1 MEDLIKFADQN
12 LAEAVESG
20 YDEAA
25 IRYWLGYL
33 NGVRAEKKATW
44 EMNKINYEDRKTV
57 YQAALRKWGVDLQT
71 MMAVEEMSELT
82 KEICK
87 IKRGKIDLDA
97 LADEI
102 ADVTIMLEQLRMI
115 YGLNDAVCDHM
126 DAKILRLQSRVG
138 GGAF

>member
-1 MEDLIKFADQN
+1 MEDLIKFADKN
-12 LAEAVESG
+12 LTEAVESG

-33 NGVRAEKKATW
+33 NGVRAEKKATV
-44 EMNKINYEDRKTV
+44 EMNKINYEDRKKV
-57 YQAALRKWGVDLQT
+57 YQAALNKWGVDLQT

-87 IKRGKIDLDA
+87 IKRGKMDLDA

-138 GGAF
+138 GAL

>member
-1 MEDLIKFADQN
+1 MEDLIKFADKN
-12 LAEAVESG
+12 LTEAVESG

-33 NGVRAEKKATW
+33 NGVRAEKKATV
-44 EMNKINYEDRKTV
+44 EMNKINYEDRKKV

-87 IKRGKIDLDA
+87 IKRGKMDMDA

-102 ADVTIMLEQLRMI
+102 ADVTIMLEQLREI

-138 GGAF
+138 GAE

>member
-1 MEDLIKFADQN
+1 MEDLIKFADKN
-12 LAEAVESG
+12 LTEAVESG

-33 NGVRAEKKATW
+33 NGVRAEKKATV
-44 EMNKINYEDRKTV
+44 EMNKINYEERKKV
-57 YQAALRKWGVDLQT
+57 YQAALRKWGADLQT

-87 IKRGKIDLDA
+87 IKRGKMDLDA

-102 ADVTIMLEQLRMI
+102 ADVTIMLEQLREI

-138 GGAF
+138 GAL

>member
-33 NGVRAEKKATW
+33 NGVRAEKKATV
-44 EMNKINYEDRKTV
+44 EMNKINYEDRKKV
-57 YQAALRKWGVDLQT
+57 YQAALNKWGVDLQT

-87 IKRGKIDLDA
+87 IKRGKMDLDA

-102 ADVTIMLEQLRMI
+102 ADVTIMLEQLREI

-138 GGAF
+138 GAL

>member
-33 NGVRAEKKATW
+33 NGVRAEKKATV
-44 EMNKINYEDRKTV
+44 EMNKINYEDRKKI

-97 LADEI
+97 MADEI
-102 ADVTIMLEQLRMI
+102 ADVTIMLEQLREI

-138 GGAF
+138 GAL

>member
-33 NGVRAEKKATW
+33 NGVRAEKKATG
-44 EMNKINYEDRKTV
+44 EMNKINYEDRKKV
-57 YQAALRKWGVDLQT
+57 YQAALNKWGVDLQT

-87 IKRGKIDLDA
+87 IKRGKMDLDA

-102 ADVTIMLEQLRMI
+102 ADVTIMLEQLREI

-138 GGAF
+138 GAE

>member
-1 MEDLIKFADQN
+1 MEDLIKFADKN
-12 LAEAVESG
+12 LTEAVESG

-33 NGVRAEKKATW
+33 NGVRAEKKATV
-44 EMNKINYEDRKTV
+44 EMNKINYEDRKKV
-57 YQAALRKWGVDLQT
+57 YQAALRKWGADLQT

-102 ADVTIMLEQLRMI
+102 ADVTIMLEQLREI

-138 GGAF
+138 GAL

>member
-1 MEDLIKFADQN
+1 MEDLIKFADKN
-12 LAEAVESG
+12 LTEAVESG

-33 NGVRAEKKATW
+33 NGVRAEKKATG
-44 EMNKINYEDRKTV
+44 EMNKINYEDRKKV
-57 YQAALRKWGVDLQT
+57 YQAALNKWGVDLQT

-102 ADVTIMLEQLRMI
+102 ADVTIMLEQLREI

-138 GGAF
+138 GAE

>member
-33 NGVRAEKKATW
+33 NGVRAEKKATV
-44 EMNKINYEDRKTV
+44 EMNKINYEDRKKV
-57 YQAALRKWGVDLQT
+57 YQAALRKWGVDIQT

-87 IKRGKIDLDA
+87 IKRGKMDMDA

-138 GGAF
+138 GAE

>member
-33 NGVRAEKKATW
+33 NGVRAEKKATV
-44 EMNKINYEDRKTV
+44 EMNKINYEDRKKV
-57 YQAALRKWGVDLQT
+57 YQAALRKWGADLQT

-87 IKRGKIDLDA
+87 IKRGKMDPDA
-97 LADEI
+97 IADEI
-102 ADVTIMLEQLRMI
+102 ADVTIMLEQLREI

-138 GGAF
+138 GAL

>member
-1 MEDLIKFADQN
+1 MEDLIKFADKN
-12 LAEAVESG
+12 LTEAVESG

-33 NGVRAEKKATW
+33 NGVRAEKKATV
-44 EMNKINYEDRKTV
+44 EMNKINYEDRKKV
-57 YQAALRKWGVDLQT
+57 YQAALNKWGVDLQT

-87 IKRGKIDLDA
+87 IKRGKMDLDA

-102 ADVTIMLEQLRMI
+102 ADVTIMLEQLRAI

-138 GGAF
+138 GAE

>member
-1 MEDLIKFADQN
+1 MEDLIKFADKN

-33 NGVRAEKKATW
+33 NGVRAEKKATG
-44 EMNKINYEDRKTV
+44 EMNKINYEDRKKV
-57 YQAALRKWGVDLQT
+57 YQAALRKWGADLQT

-102 ADVTIMLEQLRMI
+102 ADVTIMLEQLREI

-138 GGAF
+138 GAE

>member
-12 LAEAVESG
+12 LTEAVESG

-33 NGVRAEKKATW
+33 NGVRAEKKATG
-44 EMNKINYEDRKTV
+44 EMNKINYEDRKKV
-57 YQAALRKWGVDLQT
+57 YQAALNKWGVDLQT

-87 IKRGKIDLDA
+87 IKRGKMDLDA

-102 ADVTIMLEQLRMI
+102 ADVTIMLEQLREI

-138 GGAF
+138 GAL

>member
-1 MEDLIKFADQN
+1 MEDLIKFADKN

-33 NGVRAEKKATW
+33 NGVRAEKKAAV
-44 EMNKINYEDRKTV
+44 EMNKINYEDRKKV

-71 MMAVEEMSELT
+71 MMDVEEISELT

-87 IKRGKIDLDA
+87 IKRGKIDLEA

-102 ADVTIMLEQLRMI
+102 ADVTIMLEQLREI

-138 GGAF
+138 GAE

>member
-12 LAEAVESG
+12 LTEAVESG

-33 NGVRAEKKATW
+33 NGVRAEKKATV
-44 EMNKINYEDRKTV
+44 EMNKINYEDRKKV

-87 IKRGKIDLDA
+87 IKRGKMDLDA

-102 ADVTIMLEQLRMI
+102 ADVTIMLEQLREI

-138 GGAF
+138 GAL

>member
-1 MEDLIKFADQN
+1 MEDLIKFADKN
-12 LAEAVESG
+12 LTEAVESG

-33 NGVRAEKKATW
+33 NGVRAEKKATV
-44 EMNKINYEDRKTV
+44 EMNKINYEDRKKV
-57 YQAALRKWGVDLQT
+57 YQAALNKWGVDLQT

-87 IKRGKIDLDA
+87 IKRGKMDLDA

-102 ADVTIMLEQLRMI
+102 ADVTIMLEQLREI

-138 GGAF
+138 GAL

>member
-1 MEDLIKFADQN
+1 MEDLIKFADKN
-12 LAEAVESG
+12 LTEAVESG

-33 NGVRAEKKATW
+33 NGVRAEKKATG
-44 EMNKINYEDRKTV
+44 EMNKINYEDRKKV
-57 YQAALRKWGVDLQT
+57 YQAALNKWGVDLQT

-87 IKRGKIDLDA
+87 IKRGKMDLDA

-102 ADVTIMLEQLRMI
+102 ADVTIMLEQLREI

-138 GGAF
+138 GTE

>member
-33 NGVRAEKKATW
+33 NGVRAEKKATV
-44 EMNKINYEDRKTV
+44 EMNKINYEDRKKV
-57 YQAALRKWGVDLQT
+57 YQSALRKWGVDLQT

-102 ADVTIMLEQLRMI
+102 ADVTIMLEQLREI

-138 GGAF
+138 GAE

>member
-1 MEDLIKFADQN
+1 MEDLIKFADKN
-12 LAEAVESG
+12 LTEAVESG

-33 NGVRAEKKATW
+33 NGVRAEKKATG
-44 EMNKINYEDRKTV
+44 EMNKINYEDRKNV
-57 YQAALRKWGVDLQT
+57 YQAALRKWGVGLQT

-102 ADVTIMLEQLRMI
+102 ADVTIMLEQLREI

-138 GGAF
+138 GAL

>member
-1 MEDLIKFADQN
+1 MEDLIKFADKN
-12 LAEAVESG
+12 LTEAVESG

-33 NGVRAEKKATW
+33 NGVRAEKKATG
-44 EMNKINYEDRKTV
+44 EMNKINYEDRKKV
-57 YQAALRKWGVDLQT
+57 YQAALNKWGVDLQT

-87 IKRGKIDLDA
+87 IKRGKMDLDA
-97 LADEI
+97 MADEI
-102 ADVTIMLEQLRMI
+102 ADVTIMLEQLREI

-138 GGAF
+138 GAE

>member
-1 MEDLIKFADQN
+1 MEDLIKYADQN

-33 NGVRAEKKATW
+33 NGVRAEKKATG
-44 EMNKINYEDRKTV
+44 EMNKINYEDRKKI
-57 YQAALRKWGVDLQT
+57 YQAALRKWGADLQT

-87 IKRGKIDLDA
+87 IKRGKMDLDA

-102 ADVTIMLEQLRMI
+102 ADVTIMLEQLREI

-138 GGAF
+138 GAL

>member
-1 MEDLIKFADQN
+1 MEDLIKFAEQS
-12 LAEAVESG
+12 LTEAVESG

-33 NGVRAEKKATW
+33 NGVRAEKKATG
-44 EMNKINYEDRKTV
+44 EMNKINYEDRKKV
-57 YQAALRKWGVDLQT
+57 YQAALNKWGVDLQT

-87 IKRGKIDLDA
+87 IKRGKMDMDA

-102 ADVTIMLEQLRMI
+102 ADVTIMLEQLREI

-138 GGAF
+138 GAL

>member
-1 MEDLIKFADQN
+1 MEDLIKFADKN
-12 LAEAVESG
+12 LTEAVESG

-33 NGVRAEKKATW
+33 NGVRAEKKATV
-44 EMNKINYEDRKTV
+44 EMNKINYEDRKKV
-57 YQAALRKWGVDLQT
+57 YQAALRKWGADLQT

-87 IKRGKIDLDA
+87 IKRGKMDLDA

-102 ADVTIMLEQLRMI
+102 ADVTIMLEQLREI
-115 YGLNDAVCDHM
+115 YGLNDVVCDHI

-138 GGAF
+138 GAL

>member
-33 NGVRAEKKATW
+33 NGVRAEKKATG
-44 EMNKINYEDRKTV
+44 EMNKINYEYRKKV
-57 YQAALRKWGVDLQT
+57 YQAALNKWGVELQT

-87 IKRGKIDLDA
+87 IKRGKMDLYA

-102 ADVTIMLEQLRMI
+102 ADVTIMLEQLREI

-138 GGAF
+138 GAL

>member
-1 MEDLIKFADQN
+1 MEDLIKFADKN
-12 LAEAVESG
+12 LTEAVESG

-33 NGVRAEKKATW
+33 NGVRAEKKATG
-44 EMNKINYEDRKTV
+44 EMNKINYEYRKKV
-57 YQAALRKWGVDLQT
+57 YQAALRKWGADLQT

-87 IKRGKIDLDA
+87 IKRGKMDLDA

-102 ADVTIMLEQLRMI
+102 ADVTIMLEQMRMI

-138 GGAF
+138 GAL

>member
-33 NGVRAEKKATW
+33 NGVRAEKKATV
-44 EMNKINYEDRKTV
+44 EMNKINYEDRKKV

-87 IKRGKIDLDA
+87 IKRGKMDLDA

-102 ADVTIMLEQLRMI
+102 ADVTIMLEQLREI

-138 GGAF
+138 GAE

>member
-1 MEDLIKFADQN
+1 MEDLIKFADKN

-33 NGVRAEKKATW
+33 NGVRAEKKATG
-44 EMNKINYEDRKTV
+44 EMNKINYEDRKKV
-57 YQAALRKWGVDLQT
+57 YQAALRKWGADLQT

-87 IKRGKIDLDA
+87 IKRGKMDLDA

-102 ADVTIMLEQLRMI
+102 ADVTIMLEQLREI

-138 GGAF
+138 GAE

>member
-1 MEDLIKFADQN
+1 MEDLIKFADKN
-12 LAEAVESG
+12 LTEAVESG

-33 NGVRAEKKATW
+33 NGVRAEKKAAG
-44 EMNKINYEDRKTV
+44 EMNKINYEDRKKV
-57 YQAALRKWGVDLQT
+57 YQAALNKWGVDLQT

-87 IKRGKIDLDA
+87 IKRGKMDLDA

-102 ADVTIMLEQLRMI
+102 ADVTIMLEQLREI
-115 YGLNDAVCDHM
+115 YGLNNAVCDHM

-138 GGAF
+138 GAE

>member
-1 MEDLIKFADQN
+1 MEDLIKFADKN
-12 LAEAVESG
+12 LTEAVESG

-33 NGVRAEKKATW
+33 NGVRAEKKATG
-44 EMNKINYEDRKTV
+44 EMNKINYEDRKKV
-57 YQAALRKWGVDLQT
+57 YQAALRKWGVGLQT

-87 IKRGKIDLDA
+87 IKRGKMDLDA

-102 ADVTIMLEQLRMI
+102 ADVTIMLEQLRDI

-138 GGAF
+138 GAE

>member
-1 MEDLIKFADQN
+1 
-12 LAEAVESG
+12 
-20 YDEAA
+20 
-25 IRYWLGYL
+25 
-33 NGVRAEKKATW
+33 
-44 EMNKINYEDRKTV
+44 MNKINYEDRKKV
-57 YQAALRKWGVDLQT
+57 YQAALNKWGADLQT

-87 IKRGKIDLDA
+87 IKRGKMDLDA

-102 ADVTIMLEQLRMI
+102 ADVTIMLEQLRGI

-138 GGAF
+138 GAE

>member
-33 NGVRAEKKATW
+33 NGVRAEKKATV
-44 EMNKINYEDRKTV
+44 EMNKINYEDRKKV
-57 YQAALRKWGVDLQT
+57 YQAALNKWGADLQT

-102 ADVTIMLEQLRMI
+102 ADVTIMLEQLREI
-115 YGLNDAVCDHM
+115 YGLNDAVCNHM

-138 GGAF
+138 GAL

>member
-1 MEDLIKFADQN
+1 MEDLIKFADKN

-33 NGVRAEKKATW
+33 NGVRAEKKATG
-44 EMNKINYEDRKTV
+44 EMNKINYEDRKKV

-87 IKRGKIDLDA
+87 IKRGKMDLDA

-102 ADVTIMLEQLRMI
+102 ADVTIMLEQLREI

-138 GGAF
+138 GAL

>member
-33 NGVRAEKKATW
+33 NGVRAEKKATG

-102 ADVTIMLEQLRMI
+102 ADVTIMLEQLRGI

-138 GGAF
+138 GAL

>member
-1 MEDLIKFADQN
+1 MEDLIKFADKN

-33 NGVRAEKKATW
+33 NGVRAEKKATV
-44 EMNKINYEDRKTV
+44 EMNKINYEDRKKV

-87 IKRGKIDLDA
+87 IKRGKMDLDA

-102 ADVTIMLEQLRMI
+102 ADVTIMLEQLREI

-126 DAKILRLQSRVG
+126 DANILRLQSRVG
-138 GGAF
+138 GAL

>member
-1 MEDLIKFADQN
+1 MEDLIKFADKN

-33 NGVRAEKKATW
+33 NGVRAEKKATV
-44 EMNKINYEDRKTV
+44 EMNKINYEDRKKV
-57 YQAALRKWGVDLQT
+57 YQAALWKWGVDLQT

-87 IKRGKIDLDA
+87 IKRGKMDLDA

-102 ADVTIMLEQLRMI
+102 ADVTIMLEQLREI

-138 GGAF
+138 GAL